1 MIERLQAVI
10 SEAAKLS
17 EAEQEALATI
27 WEEALEEREWERI
40 VAKPAVRSALERM
53 AVEALREDAAGE
65 TEEIEGDTF
74 A

>member
-17 EAEQEALATI
+17 EAKQEALATI

-40 VAKPAVRSALERM
+40 IAKPSVRSALERM
-53 AVEALREDAAGE
+53 AAEALKEDAAGE